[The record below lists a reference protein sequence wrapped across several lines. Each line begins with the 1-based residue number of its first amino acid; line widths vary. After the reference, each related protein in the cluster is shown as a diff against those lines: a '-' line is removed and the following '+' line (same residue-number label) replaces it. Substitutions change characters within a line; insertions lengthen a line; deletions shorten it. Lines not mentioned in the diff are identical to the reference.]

1 MKQPKP
7 QTALMFVP
15 SICFGVRNR
24 KLAVKVIILF
34 VTLSPLSAQAQ
45 TGSKSTKPST
55 EKISGAAGEPSTE
68 NTNRIEKSRYVRDEQ
83 MTDYLS
89 ELSAVLT
96 ASKRTIDPF
105 GQSQDP
111 DAKPIIRTPV
121 AMPNRVAP
129 VQATPFSDIIRL
141 IKVTTVMPSERKFL
155 IGTRSLK
162 VGDRLPLTYRGREL
176 NVEIASVSSRA
187 IQFRNIENGETADLT
202 LDLLP
207 PGMTPG
213 TSGIK
218 AFGMIPDRPDAP
230 LDLDNNSDSTDASR
244 SR

>member
-1 MKQPKP
+1 ML
-7 QTALMFVP
+7 AP
-15 SICFGVRNR
+15 SRRHKSREHHFS
-24 KLAVKVIILF
+24 LKVMILVIAF
-34 VTLSPLSAQAQ
+34 SPFHAHAQAAANSQ
-45 TGSKSTKPST
+45 KTTTANATDDANKHT
-55 EKISGAAGEPSTE
+55 ETTTS
-68 NTNRIEKSRYVRDEQ
+68 RIEKSRYISEERLPE
-83 MTDYLS
+83 YFG

-96 ASKRTIDPF
+96 ASKRTVDPF
-105 GQSQDP
+105 GQIQDP

-121 AMPNRVAP
+121 ATPNRVAP
-129 VQATPFSDIIRL
+129 IQATPFSDIIRL

-162 VGDRLPLTYRGREL
+162 EGDRLPLTYRGREL
-176 NVEIASVSSRA
+176 NVEVASVNSRA
-187 IQFRNIENGETADLT
+187 IQFRNIENGETAALT

-213 TSGIK
+213 TRGIK
-218 AFGMIPDRPDAP
+218 AFGMKPDRPDAP